1 MSVDKKILKE
11 IQRYH
16 SINKYITEQE
26 DPLAADVAA
35 AVPGDVAVP
44 EAPATP
50 EAGVTPEA
58 PATPQ
63 KIDVATDDEVTKI
76 DDGGESDEGGD
87 SGTEEIDVTDIVKTT
102 EKIDTKQDKYFE
114 QLFGYIQNLETKL
127 SEMDN
132 LVEKLN
138 SIETKIEKYREKTPQ
153 EKLQLRS
160 LDSGP
165 FNQKL
170 SDFFEDKKEDF
181 EKTGKHEYILTADDV
196 EDINPTEIKKTFNDD
211 EEDEIKGFNS
221 FK

>member
-196 EDINPTEIKKTFNDD
+196 EDINPAEIKKTFNDD
-211 EEDEIKGFNS
+211 EEDELKGFNS

>member
-1 MSVDKKILKE
+1 
-11 IQRYH
+11 
-16 SINKYITEQE
+16 
-26 DPLAADVAA
+26 
-35 AVPGDVAVP
+35 
-44 EAPATP
+44 
-50 EAGVTPEA
+50 
-58 PATPQ
+58 
-63 KIDVATDDEVTKI
+63 
-76 DDGGESDEGGD
+76 
-87 SGTEEIDVTDIVKTT
+87 
-102 EKIDTKQDKYFE
+102 
-114 QLFGYIQNLETKL
+114 
-127 SEMDN
+127 MDN

-196 EDINPTEIKKTFNDD
+196 EDINPAEIKKTFNDD
-211 EEDEIKGFNS
+211 EEDELKGFNS

>member
-44 EAPATP
+44 EVPATP

-76 DDGGESDEGGD
+76 DDEGESDEGGD

-196 EDINPTEIKKTFNDD
+196 EDINPAEIKKTFNDD
-211 EEDEIKGFNS
+211 EEDELKGFNS

>member
-76 DDGGESDEGGD
+76 DDEGESDEGGD

-127 SEMDN
+127 SEMD
-132 LVEKLN
+132 
-138 SIETKIEKYREKTPQ
+138 KIEKYREKTPQ

-196 EDINPTEIKKTFNDD
+196 EDINPAEIKKTFNDD
-211 EEDEIKGFNS
+211 EEDELKGFNS

>member
-1 MSVDKKILKE
+1 MSIDKKILKE

-16 SINKYITEQE
+16 SINNYITEQE
-26 DPLAADVAA
+26 LPVAPEAAGEPALDAA
-35 AVPGDVAVP
+35 ALPP
-44 EAPATP
+44 APADAAAA
-50 EAGVTPEA
+50 EAAPVTPE
-58 PATPQ
+58 

-76 DDGGESDEGGD
+76 DDEGESAEGD
-87 SGTEEIDVTDIVKTT
+87 SDTEEIDVTDIVKTT
-102 EKIDTKQDKYFE
+102 EKIDSKQDKYFE

-127 SEMDN
+127 SEMDG

-170 SDFFEDKKEDF
+170 SDFFDDKKEDF
-181 EKTGKHEYILTADDV
+181 EKSGKHEYILTSDEV
-196 EDINPTEIKKTFNDD
+196 EDVNPAEIKKTFDDD
-211 EEDEIKGFNS
+211 EEDEFRGFKS
-221 FK
+221 R